1 MTCLQIGSS
10 MKNKERNCPG
20 NDKEKKNTLQLKKV
34 FLFVVLIAISKLNLK
49 LFTLNVDIWLS
60 VVYILLVLNSVRAI
74 YTNIITNS
82 TSWKY
87 RVLTDPFFLV
97 LLEQNLIVLH
107 RAIIQINESGA
118 SSPLI
123 HFSAC
128 LLFRLRQ
135 EVKTHS
141 RTEIIVIHSEIV
153 RFLFFFINL
162 NFDVLLTS

>member
-1 MTCLQIGSS
+1 

-87 RVLTDPFFLV
+87 RVLPNPFFLV
-97 LLEQNLIVLH
+97 LLE
-107 RAIIQINESGA
+107 
-118 SSPLI
+118 
-123 HFSAC
+123 
-128 LLFRLRQ
+128 
-135 EVKTHS
+135 
-141 RTEIIVIHSEIV
+141 
-153 RFLFFFINL
+153 
-162 NFDVLLTS
+162 